1 MESQSSNRP
10 VSRWWSIAALVAA
23 LAVVLGTGIWL
34 GGHPAQL
41 PTFLRDRFV
50 DDSAGLTAEA
60 TELIEDNYYRS
71 VGTGELTNAS
81 LQGMVRELR
90 RRHDDRFSDYFSP
103 EALARFN
110 EAISGRFSGIGLT
123 VEQVK
128 PGLRVERVFP
138 DSPAQ
143 EAGIEAGDVIVS
155 VDGESIA
162 GESSQVSTE
171 KIKGP
176 EGTAVTIGVRGS
188 SGGGVRELE
197 ITRAQIAL
205 PVVTSKVKVVDGR
218 KLGYVRMISFSEGVH
233 ALIHDAVRKLERKG
247 VEGIVLDLRANG
259 GGLLEEAVLSASV
272 FLPEGEIVVT
282 TESRTQGD
290 AVYKTLGG
298 NLRAVPMVVLIDRNT
313 ASAAEI
319 LTAAL
324 DDDADATVVGT
335 RSFGKGVFQQE
346 VGLSNGGALK
356 LTVGEYF
363 TPEGVNLAKTHGVHP
378 DVRAVDDP
386 RTARDEALD
395 RALGVLAAQE
405 AQ

>member
-1 MESQSSNRP
+1 MTYKWIGP
-10 VSRWWSIAALVAA
+10 AVAA
-23 LAVVLGTGIWL
+23 LIVVLGAGIWL

-41 PTFLRDRFV
+41 PEFLRDRFV

-60 TELIEDNYYRS
+60 TELIEDNYYRP
-71 VGTGELTNAS
+71 VGAEELANAS

-103 EALARFN
+103 EALASFN

-123 VEQVK
+123 VQQVK
-128 PGLRVERVFP
+128 PGLRIDRVFP

-143 EAGIEAGDVIVS
+143 QAGLKAGDMIVS

-162 GESSQVSTE
+162 GKSSEFSTE

-176 EGTAVTIGVRGS
+176 EGTEVTIGVTGPDGAR
-188 SGGGVRELE
+188 VRQLE

-205 PVVTSKVKVVDGR
+205 PVVSSKIERIDGR
-218 KLGYVRMISFSEGVH
+218 KLGYVRMVSFSEGVH
-233 ALIHDAVRKLERKG
+233 ALLREAVEKLERRG
-247 VEGIVLDLRANG
+247 AEGIVLDLRANG
-259 GGLLEEAVLSASV
+259 GGLLDEAVLSASV
-272 FLPEGEIVVT
+272 FLPKGEVVVS

-290 AVYKTLGG
+290 AVYETVGD
-298 NLRAVPMVVLIDRNT
+298 NLRAVPMVVLIGRNT

-324 DDDADATVVGT
+324 ADNAGATVVGA
-335 RSFGKGVFQQE
+335 RSYGKGVFQQE

-356 LTVGEYF
+356 LTIGEYF
-363 TPEGVNLAKTHGVHP
+363 TPDGVNLAESHGIHP
-378 DVRAVDDP
+378 DVRVRNLP
-386 RTARDEALD
+386 RTAPDEALD
-395 RALGVLAAQE
+395 RALKVLAAE
-405 AQ
+405 R